1 MSNSAKELARLITE
15 NPELLVVP
23 MVDSDIVDD
32 DCCGRY
38 KGSFGKCSVG
48 EYAVYRER
56 VYFDK
61 EDFEEAYYDY
71 NCDELCEKFNYNPR
85 VMNCPK
91 GKYSAEKIAANEENA
106 KELNNYLRRISDK
119 VFKKAIIVNIDMPEN
134 E

>member
-1 MSNSAKELARLITE
+1 MSNSAKELVRLITE

-48 EYAVYRER
+48 EYAVDRER

-61 EDFEEAYYDY
+61 EDFAEA
-71 NCDELCEKFNYNPR
+71 
-85 VMNCPK
+85 
-91 GKYSAEKIAANEENA
+91 
-106 KELNNYLRRISDK
+106 
-119 VFKKAIIVNIDMPEN
+119 
-134 E
+134 